1 MNPVVVIPT
10 FIYPRRH
17 RGGADVVSTYDHP
30 TAPNQEGELGR
41 CLESLA
47 KVEGLGLVVILVSA
61 DVSLE
66 VQAAE
71 KVQAI
76 ANRHSDVTTLV
87 IGAAELALI
96 EQRMAQQNIERL
108 SKEIGLQGYGA
119 IRNLGLLV
127 ANVLG
132 FDAVVFLDDDEV
144 IDDPKFL
151 EKAMYGLG
159 KLTRQGVPIVA
170 KTGYYLNDQDSY
182 LSKWEDKWYNR
193 FWRQGRAF
201 NEWITK
207 AMRGPRLSR
216 SNHVCGGC
224 LAIHKEA
231 FRRLAFDPWITR
243 GEDLD
248 YMLDLRMYGSDIW
261 FDNQW
266 VLRHL
271 PPRTASE
278 GTRFRQDIFRWLYE
292 YRKLEYSRALIDLQQ
307 VKPASL
313 EPYPGPFLEPGLLRR
328 IRLTAWMRSFGRP
341 DKKAYRLAAK
351 AATGAASAYAE
362 ANCAKYFEFQ
372 YVWPEAM
379 NRLESDQLLSEALVR
394 SAMLRAQD
402 VAAAAPAPAAAAAAN
417 VPTGAP
423 AAADVAA
430 EVVADKAAGAARA
443 TAAAPA
449 APASVP
455 APRSVPHRD
464 IDAGMTTQI
473 RLDMED

>member
-47 KVEGLGLVVILVSA
+47 KVEGLGLAVILVSA

-144 IDDPKFL
+144 VLAPDFM
-151 EKAMYGLG
+151 EKALYALG
-159 KLTRQGVPIVA
+159 AETRQRLPILA
-170 KTGYYLNDQDSY
+170 KSGYFYDNEGSPLADTTRAGITQRWWT
-182 LSKWEDKWYNR
+182 KRIEFNR
-193 FWRQGRAF
+193 WMK
-201 NEWITK
+201 K
-207 AMRGPRLSR
+207 ALAATRISR
-216 SNHVCGGC
+216 SNYVCGGC
-224 LAIHKEA
+224 MALHARA
-231 FRRLAFDPWITR
+231 FTRVAFDPFIPR

-248 YMLDLRMYGSDIW
+248 YLFNMRLFGYDVW
-261 FDNQW
+261 FDNAW
-266 VLRHL
+266 VVKHL
-271 PPRTASE
+271 PPAGTESAPRFMQNVYRWYYERAKLTYAS
-278 GTRFRQDIFRWLYE
+278 RQKE
-292 YRKLEYSRALIDLQQ
+292 YNQ
-307 VKPASL
+307 VTSASL
-313 EPYPGPFLEPGLLRR
+313 MPYPGPWISPGLDERVRKTSLARAVFTRERR
-328 IRLTAWMRSFGRP
+328 AYWDIWRHGREDAERYAADNADQYLKFQSFWPSIMDGLWG
-341 DKKAYRLAAK
+341 DISLAA
-351 AATGAASAYAE
+351 
-362 ANCAKYFEFQ
+362 
-372 YVWPEAM
+372 M
-379 NRLESDQLLSEALVR
+379 LER
-394 SAMLRAQD
+394 R
-402 VAAAAPAPAAAAAAN
+402 
-417 VPTGAP
+417 
-423 AAADVAA
+423 
-430 EVVADKAAGAARA
+430 
-443 TAAAPA
+443 
-449 APASVP
+449 
-455 APRSVPHRD
+455 
-464 IDAGMTTQI
+464 
-473 RLDMED
+473 

>member
-193 FWRQGRAF
+193 FWQQGSAF
-201 NEWITK
+201 NEWILK
-207 AMRGPRLSR
+207 ALKGPRLSR

-224 LAIHKEA
+224 LAVHKEA
-231 FRRLAFDPWITR
+231 FKRLSFDPWIPR

-248 YMLDLRMYGSDIW
+248 YLLNLRMYGSDIW

-266 VLRHL
+266 NLTHL
-271 PPRTASE
+271 PPKTESE

-292 YRKLEYSRALIDLQQ
+292 YRKMEYSRTQIDLMQ
-307 VKPASL
+307 VKPSSL
-313 EPYPGPFLEPGLLRR
+313 EPYPGPFLQPGIRR
-328 IRLTAWMRSFGRP
+328 RVRLTAILRSFGRP
-341 DKKAYRLAAK
+341 DKKAYRKAAK
-351 AATGAASAYAE
+351 AATGEAGTYAE
-362 ANCAKYFEFQ
+362 RNCSKYFEFQ
-372 YVWPEAM
+372 FVWPELMA
-379 NRLESDQLLSEALVR
+379 RLDGDQVLRAALVQSVTQR
-394 SAMLRAQD
+394 Y
-402 VAAAAPAPAAAAAAN
+402 
-417 VPTGAP
+417 
-423 AAADVAA
+423 A
-430 EVVADKAAGAARA
+430 EVEAPREEGRLAAREGAGIDPGA
-443 TAAAPA
+443 TAEIQLNLA
-449 APASVP
+449 
-455 APRSVPHRD
+455 D
-464 IDAGMTTQI
+464 
-473 RLDMED
+473 E

>member
-76 ANRHSDVTTLV
+76 ANRHPDVTTLV

-144 IDDPKFL
+144 VDDPKFL

-193 FWRQGRAF
+193 FWQQGRAF

-207 AMRGPRLSR
+207 AMRGPRSVALEPC
-216 SNHVCGGC
+216 V
-224 LAIHKEA
+224 
-231 FRRLAFDPWITR
+231 RRL
-243 GEDLD
+243 L
-248 YMLDLRMYGSDIW
+248 
-261 FDNQW
+261 
-266 VLRHL
+266 
-271 PPRTASE
+271 
-278 GTRFRQDIFRWLYE
+278 
-292 YRKLEYSRALIDLQQ
+292 
-307 VKPASL
+307 
-313 EPYPGPFLEPGLLRR
+313 
-328 IRLTAWMRSFGRP
+328 GRP
-341 DKKAYRLAAK
+341 Q
-351 AATGAASAYAE
+351 G
-362 ANCAKYFEFQ
+362 
-372 YVWPEAM
+372 
-379 NRLESDQLLSEALVR
+379 
-394 SAMLRAQD
+394 
-402 VAAAAPAPAAAAAAN
+402 
-417 VPTGAP
+417 G
-423 AAADVAA
+423 
-430 EVVADKAAGAARA
+430 
-443 TAAAPA
+443 
-449 APASVP
+449 VP
-455 APRSVPHRD
+455 APR
-464 IDAGMTTQI
+464 
-473 RLDMED
+473 L

>member
-76 ANRHSDVTTLV
+76 ANRHPDVTTLV

-193 FWRQGRAF
+193 FWQQGRAF

-248 YMLDLRMYGSDIW
+248 YLFNMRMFGYDVW
-261 FDNQW
+261 FDNEW
-266 VLRHL
+266 TVRHL
-271 PPRTASE
+271 PPESEKRSPRFMQDVYRWYYERAKLTFAAHQKELIPVTA
-278 GTRFRQDIFRWLYE
+278 
-292 YRKLEYSRALIDLQQ
+292 
-307 VKPASL
+307 ASL
-313 EPYPGPFLEPGLLRR
+313 MPYPGPWISRELDDRVRKTAMVRSVFTREHEGYLRIWR
-328 IRLTAWMRSFGRP
+328 HGIGEA
-341 DKKAYRLAAK
+341 KAYARQN
-351 AATGAASAYAE
+351 AASYLR
-362 ANCAKYFEFQ
+362 FQ
-372 YVWPEAM
+372 SFWPKIMDGLWRDAQLISI
-379 NRLESDQLLSEALVR
+379 LEGTE
-394 SAMLRAQD
+394 
-402 VAAAAPAPAAAAAAN
+402 
-417 VPTGAP
+417 
-423 AAADVAA
+423 
-430 EVVADKAAGAARA
+430 
-443 TAAAPA
+443 
-449 APASVP
+449 
-455 APRSVPHRD
+455 
-464 IDAGMTTQI
+464 
-473 RLDMED
+473 